1 MLQHA
6 KLYLLC
12 PTRRDSTVP
21 VDVMWRTPCLTLLP
35 VATAATYIYTQR
47 PVSQCQSQRLGNSTA
62 DPSAQLKLVQVVFRH
77 GARSP
82 LTKRYWDGQEWD
94 VCGKPFEPVKLE
106 IRSLDGGEQPVS
118 GHDQAQRNI
127 KLPGGC
133 HKGELTKLGQQQ
145 ARDVGEWLRQRYVQ
159 DLSFLPAQYEDGAVS
174 GRTTNFSRTIA
185 TLQGVLTGLYP
196 EAAQP
201 IPVATASDMDEIMFA
216 NVLSCERLADVMK
229 RARYELR
236 ESREKDEHAKQLQQ
250 KVKDVLG
257 DKSDD
262 SIAFLDLHDAMT
274 VIKSHNKQL
283 PEGMTEDLLMDINK
297 EASKRMFALVAPG
310 VELSHREELLKLS
323 MGRMF
328 DSVVQRMRQCA
339 DGESKHQMYMYSGH
353 DTTIM
358 PLLATL
364 GQDITTW
371 PPYVSNVI
379 FEMWES
385 QKDGKK
391 QEYVKVLVNGKEVDL
406 PDMLPGHVCTLES
419 FQNAFWKPFIVTE
432 EERQEAC
439 TLTFEHEQPAASGGD
454 SLSGF

>member
-1 MLQHA
+1 
-6 KLYLLC
+6 
-12 PTRRDSTVP
+12 
-21 VDVMWRTPCLTLLP
+21 MWRTPCLTLLQQ
-35 VATAATYIYTQR
+35 AATYIYTQR
-47 PVSQCQSQRLGNSTA
+47 SVSLCQSQRLGNSTT

-82 LTKRYWDGQEWD
+82 LTKRYWEGQEWD
-94 VCGKPFEPVKLE
+94 VCGKAFEPVKLE

-145 ARDVGEWLRQRYVQ
+145 AREVGEWLRQRYVQ

-196 EAAQP
+196 QVAQP
-201 IPVATASDMDEIMFA
+201 IPVATASDIDEIMFA

-236 ESREKDEHAKQLQQ
+236 ESREKDEHAMQLQQ

-274 VIKSHNKQL
+274 VIKSHNKKL
-283 PEGMTEDLLMDINK
+283 PEGMTEDLLMDINR
-297 EASKRMFALVAPG
+297 EASKRMIALVAPG
-310 VELSHREELLKLS
+310 IELSHREELLKLS

-364 GQDITTW
+364 GQDIATW

-419 FQNAFWKPFIVTE
+419 FQNAFWKTFIVTE